1 MTQEARRRS
10 RGSGSIKPRPGG
22 FLAEVRTA
30 EGGTASRTFKSEKQ
44 AEAWLARAA
53 VRQEDGSFVS
63 PRRGTILVKDWCPT
77 WRASKVNLRPTTAA
91 RLDGVLREHVLPRF
105 GRCRISAIQNS
116 AVRSWV
122 AEMET
127 SGLSASTIRKAF
139 FALRDMLQA
148 AVADRRIAFN
158 PCDDVPLPAEPDYE
172 PHYLDMAQIADLA
185 DSILD
190 RFRAFVILAAYGGLR
205 YGELAGLRRK
215 HVDLDRGRVTVVET
229 MVEANGKITFGP
241 PKTKRSRRTVP
252 FPRRVMKE
260 LREHLA
266 RYVDDD
272 PDALVFT
279 GPNGGVL
286 RRAGFRRCFW
296 IPAVQAAGVGD
307 LRVHDLRHTFVSL
320 WVAAGRN
327 VKEVSIAAG
336 HSSVAF
342 TLNRYGGLY
351 ESDEA
356 GIQDAL
362 DALLDAR
369 EARQIAD
376 SSRTGTVAYL

>member
-1 MTQEARRRS
+1 MAQTRTRRS
-10 RGSGSIKPRPGG
+10 RGTGSIKARDGG
-22 FLAEVRTA
+22 FVAEVRTA
-30 EGGTASRTFKSEKQ
+30 EGGTSSRKFKTEKQ
-44 AEAWLARAA
+44 AEAWLARAS
-53 VRQEDGSFVS
+53 VRKEDGTFVS
-63 PRRGTILVKDWCPT
+63 ARRGSMLVKDWCPT
-77 WRASKVNLRPTTAA
+77 WRASKVNLRPTTAS
-91 RLDGVLREHVLPRF
+91 RLDGILREHVLPRF
-105 GRCRISAIQNS
+105 GRCRLSAVQNS
-116 AVRSWV
+116 AVRAWV
-122 AEMET
+122 SDMEAKE
-127 SGLSASTIRKAF
+127 LSASTIRKSY
-139 FALRDMLQA
+139 FALHDLMQA

-158 PCDDVPLPAEPDYE
+158 PCDNVPLPNEPDAE
-172 PHYLDMAQIADLA
+172 QRFLDVAQIADLA
-185 DSILD
+185 AEVPD

-215 HVDLDRGRVTVVET
+215 HVDLDRGCVRIAET
-229 MVEANGKITFGP
+229 MVEADGKITFGP

-252 FPRRVMKE
+252 LPRRVVKE
-260 LREHLA
+260 LQDHLD
-266 RYVDDD
+266 RFVEES

-279 GPNGGVL
+279 GPRGGVL

-296 IPAVQAAGVGD
+296 IPAITAAGLAG

-327 VKEVSIAAG
+327 VKEVSVAAG

-342 TLNRYGGLY
+342 TLDRYGHLY

-369 EARQIAD
+369 EARQVAD
-376 SSRTGTVAYL
+376 SRKVAYL

>member
-1 MTQEARRRS
+1 MAQEARRRS

-30 EGGTASRTFKSEKQ
+30 EGGTASRTFKNEKQ

-53 VRQEDGSFVS
+53 VRQEDGSFMS

-105 GRCRISAIQNS
+105 GRCRLSAVQNS
-116 AVRSWV
+116 AVRAWV
-122 AEMET
+122 ADMET
-127 SGLSASTIRKAF
+127 KGLSASTIRKAF

-158 PCDDVPLPAEPDYE
+158 PCDHVPLPVEEHGDQRF
-172 PHYLDMAQIADLA
+172 LDVAQISNLA
-185 DSILD
+185 DVIVD

-215 HVDLDRGRVTVVET
+215 HIDLGRGCVTVAET
-229 MVEANGKITFGP
+229 MVEADGKISFGP
-241 PKTKRSRRTVP
+241 PKTRRSRRTVTL
-252 FPRRVMKE
+252 PRRVVKE
-260 LREHLA
+260 LHDHLE
-266 RYVDDD
+266 RYVPDD

-279 GPNGGVL
+279 GPRGGVL

-296 IPAVQAAGVGD
+296 MPAVKEAALNG

-327 VKEVSIAAG
+327 VKEVSVAAG

-342 TLNRYGGLY
+342 TLDRYGHLY
-351 ESDEA
+351 ESDEV

>member
-1 MTQEARRRS
+1 MTQERKRRT
-10 RGSGSIKPRPGG
+10 RGTGSIKRNGAG
-22 FLAEVRTA
+22 FVAEVRTP
-30 EGGTASRTFKSEKQ
+30 EGGTASRKFKTRDQ
-44 AEAWLARAA
+44 AERWLARTN
-53 VRQEDGSFVS
+53 VHKDEGTFVN
-63 PRRGTILVKDWCPT
+63 PRRGAIRVVEWAPM

-91 RLDGVLREHVLPRF
+91 RLDSILRQHVIPRF
-105 GRCRISAIQNS
+105 GRSRVSAVQNS
-116 AVRSWV
+116 AVRAWV
-122 AEMET
+122 AEMEAK
-127 SGLSASTIRKAF
+127 GLSASTIRKAF

-158 PCDDVPLPAEPDYE
+158 PCDHVPLPVEEHGDQRF
-172 PHYLDMAQIADLA
+172 LDVAQISSLA
-185 DSILD
+185 NVILD

-215 HVDLDRGRVTVVET
+215 HVDLNRGCVTVAET
-229 MVEANGKITFGP
+229 MVEADGRISFGP
-241 PKTKRSRRTVP
+241 PKTKRSRRTVTL
-252 FPRRVMKE
+252 PRRVVKE
-260 LREHLA
+260 LRDHLE
-266 RYVDDD
+266 RYVPDD

-279 GPNGGVL
+279 GPRGGVL

-296 IPAVQAAGVGD
+296 IPAVKEAALDG

-327 VKEVSIAAG
+327 VKEVSVAAG

-342 TLNRYGGLY
+342 TLDRYGHLY
-351 ESDEA
+351 ESDEV

-369 EARQIAD
+369 EARQIEE
-376 SSRTGTVAYL
+376 SSRNGRVAYL